1 MKRKFLYIF
10 FAIVISFTS
19 TGFGFLESS
28 TTMHKRITHHV
39 KSDSL
44 KVGILN
50 ISIKNASVPQ
60 KEVQKPSNETITKS
74 IIQWVADAVK
84 NTVERIITYLAK
96 MLQSMII
103 DLINFF
109 TK

>member
-10 FAIVISFTS
+10 SIIAISFTS

-28 TTMHKRITHHV
+28 TVMHKRISHQV

-50 ISIKNASVPQ
+50 ISIKNPSVPR
-60 KEVQKPSNETITKS
+60 KGIQKPSDNTITKS
-74 IIQWVADAVK
+74 IIERVADAIK
-84 NTVERIITYLAK
+84 NMVEKIITYLVNI
-96 MLQSMII
+96 LQSII
-103 DLINFF
+103 INLINFF